1 MWHPPPQKKPPE
13 KTNKQKTKTQRERE
27 RNADGNQS
35 WSDLCF

>member
-1 MWHPPPQKKPPE
+1 MWHPPPKKTPE
-13 KTNKQKTKTQRERE
+13 KTNKQKTKCRERE